1 MIDIH
6 EYLVRFQDPDDA
18 ADVDV
23 ELTAE
28 SATEAIQIARGL
40 PRFAE
45 QRSWRVTATEVTA
58 PPPVCNVL
66 SIHRDGGETP
76 TDPHYSTAPAG
87 SSCPR

>member
-45 QRSWRVTATEVTA
+45 QRSWRVTATELSP

-87 SSCPR
+87 SSCAR

>member
-1 MIDIH
+1 MIDVH
-6 EYLVRFQDPDDA
+6 EYLVRFQDPNDV

-28 SATEAIQIARGL
+28 SAGEAIQIARGL

-45 QRSWRVTATEVTA
+45 QRSWRVTATDIT
-58 PPPVCNVL
+58 PPAPVCNVL

-76 TDPHYSTAPAG
+76 SDPHYSPAAG

>member
-87 SSCPR
+87 SSCAR

>member
-6 EYLVRFQDPDDA
+6 EYLVRFQDPDGA

-23 ELTAE
+23 ELTAD
-28 SATEAIQIARGL
+28 SAIEAIQIARGL

-45 QRSWRVTATEVTA
+45 QRSWRVTATELSP

-76 TDPHYSTAPAG
+76 TDPHYGTAPAG